1 MGIGPARAAWIDL
14 PMDNEDREINRLL
27 FLEQTFDALRAKS
40 ADFRHLR
47 MNRAILSIVVKSYFD
62 DVNRHKH
69 YHGSPRV
76 DEVKQASF
84 TIKWIAKLRPIQF
97 DCDEAETTRE
107 LLYINEIFAVRV
119 GLAFMQRS
127 PDEVPKEIYAD
138 LLYTL
143 HYRHVDE
150 RMLFI
155 WLATLNALWASEG
168 G

>member
-1 MGIGPARAAWIDL
+1 MGIGPARAAWIEL
-14 PMDNEDREINRLL
+14 PMDNEEREIDRLL
-27 FLEQTFDALRAKS
+27 FLEQTFDALRVES

-47 MNRAILSIVVKSYFD
+47 MNRAILCIVVKSYFD
-62 DVNRHKH
+62 DVDRHKS
-69 YHGSPRV
+69 YHGSPLV
-76 DEVKQASF
+76 DEIKQAGF
-84 TIKWIAKLRPIQF
+84 MIKWIAKLRPVQF

-107 LLYINEIFAVRV
+107 LLYINEIFAVRA

-127 PDEVPKEIYAD
+127 PNEIPEEIYAD

-155 WLATLNALWASEG
+155 WLATLNALWAREPA
-168 G
+168 